1 MPKKK
6 LVIKKEDLEK
16 VKETANAFYDNT
28 DEEEEDETYVQWKN
42 ACVKAFPID
51 YYETEWDVLKSIGVA
66 IRNKPISV
74 WVKVYQAL
82 GYKVEQENA
91 HES

>member
-16 VKETANAFYDNT
+16 VKETVNAFYDST
-28 DEEEEDETYVQWKN
+28 DEENDETYEQWKN
-42 ACVKAFPID
+42 ACVKAFPVD
-51 YYETEWDVLKSIGVA
+51 YYEIEWDALKSIGVA
-66 IRNKPISV
+66 IRNKPINI

-82 GYKVEQENA
+82 GYKVE
-91 HES
+91 

>member
-16 VKETANAFYDNT
+16 VKETVNAFYDST
-28 DEEEEDETYVQWKN
+28 DEEDDETYEQWKN
-42 ACVKAFPID
+42 ACMKAFPID
-51 YYETEWDVLKSIGVA
+51 YYETEWDALKSIGVA
-66 IRNKPISV
+66 IRNKPFNI

-82 GYKVEQENA
+82 GYKVE
-91 HES
+91 

>member
-16 VKETANAFYDNT
+16 VKETANAFYDST

-82 GYKVEQENA
+82 GYKVE
-91 HES
+91 